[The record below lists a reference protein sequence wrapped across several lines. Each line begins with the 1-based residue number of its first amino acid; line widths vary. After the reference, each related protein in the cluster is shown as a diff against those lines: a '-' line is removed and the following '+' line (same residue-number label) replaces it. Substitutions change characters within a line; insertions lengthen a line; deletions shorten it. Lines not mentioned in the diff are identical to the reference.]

1 MKNMVV
7 YAAVD
12 DVRSSLHSMGLAWG
26 DFSHT
31 LSGASHFVG
40 NVEGLYG
47 TFPSKDFFH
56 ASATDLCGVRVLG
69 GVLYVP
75 LLIPGNMRRKCP
87 ALVGGE

>member
-1 MKNMVV
+1 MFRST
-7 YAAVD
+7 AVD
-12 DVRSSLHSMGLAWG
+12 GAWSPLHSNGLAWG